1 MIGLRFNEKV
11 LSRDPL
17 KAPKD
22 GSHQDKG
29 DRVLAQQLYSRLQ
42 GSLQLPEKSAYKVF
56 SNKILKMDFVQKTCW
71 LVALSSLPSF

>member
-11 LSRDPL
+11 LPRDPL

-29 DRVLAQQLYSRLQ
+29 DRVLAQELHGRLQ
-42 GSLQLPEKSAYKVF
+42 GGLQLPKKSAYKVLRF
-56 SNKILKMDFVQKTCW
+56 
-71 LVALSSLPSF
+71 

>member
-11 LSRDPL
+11 LPRDPL

-29 DRVLAQQLYSRLQ
+29 DRVLAQQLHSCLQ
-42 GSLQLPEKSAYKVF
+42 GSLQLPAYKVF